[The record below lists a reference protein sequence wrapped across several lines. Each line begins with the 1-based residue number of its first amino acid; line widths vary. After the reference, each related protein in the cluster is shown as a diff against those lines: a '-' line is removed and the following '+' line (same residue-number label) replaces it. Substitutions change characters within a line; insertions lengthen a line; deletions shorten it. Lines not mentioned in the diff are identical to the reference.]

1 MRGYVGYHNGVRSKY
16 DRPYAVFLLPKFFGG
31 FMSKRVTQR
40 HHISYQPEWIVP
52 IYKGE
57 HWCLT
62 QMQRR
67 VNVSVGF
74 LTSLKVFI
82 AQHEHTAHDLE
93 AIPEIK

>member
-1 MRGYVGYHNGVRSKY
+1 MGEGHDFS
-16 DRPYAVFLLPKFFGG
+16 YADFLYRKFSGG
-31 FMSKRVTQR
+31 FMAKKVTQK
-40 HHISYQPEWIVP
+40 HHISYNPEWKVP

-74 LTSLKVFI
+74 ITSLKVFI
-82 AQHEHTAHDLE
+82 ARHEHSAHDLE